1 MSRYEGICFLSK
13 CLIFWQLTKFD
24 YLMPLW
30 GISFPCLSFDILYY
44 WKIEC
49 LVKPNFHF
57 RTCVYNT
64 FIYFPKRTNRMSNTS
79 TVKLKKNTKW
89 RFLLL
94 FLGVNYHRFLKKWN
108 ISIIHIER
116 IYDIQTSIV
125 YFLIY
130 SSGPGQWRNAW
141 GGKPHVS
148 LWIGLSWE
156 HAVLIFG
163 TQRDGPRDLPLS
175 CGDRASIR
183 IQSWHSQNQVVWCP

>member
-44 WKIEC
+44 WKIEY

-57 RTCVYNT
+57 GTCVYNT
-64 FIYFPKRTNRMSNTS
+64 FIYFPKCTNRMSNTS
-79 TVKLKKNTKW
+79 TVNFKKKHQVT
-89 RFLLL
+89 

-108 ISIIHIER
+108 LSLKHIER

-163 TQRDGPRDLPLS
+163 T
-175 CGDRASIR
+175 
-183 IQSWHSQNQVVWCP
+183 

>member
-57 RTCVYNT
+57 GTCAYNT

-79 TVKLKKNTKW
+79 TVKLKKNHQVTFFITFFRRQLPQISEEMK
-89 RFLLL
+89 
-94 FLGVNYHRFLKKWN
+94 YILKTYRKN
-108 ISIIHIER
+108 I
-116 IYDIQTSIV
+116 YIQTSIV

>member
-57 RTCVYNT
+57 GTCVYNT

-79 TVKLKKNTKW
+79 TVKLKKTHQVTFFITFFRRQLPQISEEMKSILKTYRKNIWYSNFYRIFFNSFQRTRTMTKCLRRETTRIPLNWTFLRTCRPHFRNTTGWATWSTTVMW
-89 RFLLL
+89 R
-94 FLGVNYHRFLKKWN
+94 
-108 ISIIHIER
+108 
-116 IYDIQTSIV
+116 
-125 YFLIY
+125 
-130 SSGPGQWRNAW
+130 
-141 GGKPHVS
+141 
-148 LWIGLSWE
+148 
-156 HAVLIFG
+156 
-163 TQRDGPRDLPLS
+163 
-175 CGDRASIR
+175 
-183 IQSWHSQNQVVWCP
+183 